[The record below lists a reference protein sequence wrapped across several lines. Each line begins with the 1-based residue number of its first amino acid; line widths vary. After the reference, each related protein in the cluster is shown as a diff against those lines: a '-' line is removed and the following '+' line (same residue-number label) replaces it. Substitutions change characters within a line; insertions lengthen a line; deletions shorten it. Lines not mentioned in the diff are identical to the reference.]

1 MMPGQ
6 AGHDGKRPGMTGK
19 DVIPDIIGDLI
30 ALQAQERRVDD
41 YKEEQAALRQ
51 NI

>member
-1 MMPGQ
+1 MKTSKLLIIAALAF
-6 AGHDGKRPGMTGK
+6 AGT
-19 DVIPDIIGDLI
+19 

-51 NI
+51 NAGI

>member
-1 MMPGQ
+1 MKTTKLLLIATLAF
-6 AGHDGKRPGMTGK
+6 AGT
-19 DVIPDIIGDLI
+19 

-51 NI
+51 NTLVFR